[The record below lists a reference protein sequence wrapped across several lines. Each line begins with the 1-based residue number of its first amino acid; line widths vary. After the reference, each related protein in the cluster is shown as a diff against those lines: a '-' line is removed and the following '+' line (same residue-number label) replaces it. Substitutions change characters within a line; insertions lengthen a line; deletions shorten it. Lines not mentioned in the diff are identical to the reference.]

1 MNKNTLKKA
10 LVAFVAAMTMVAA
23 TVPAYADENPTGSI
37 TITNKDTA
45 DHTYYALQVFSG
57 TYSSNGNVLTDIEWG
72 NGVVPVTLLP
82 ALKADSTIGSSF
94 TDCTT
99 ASDVAAVLAEQN
111 NDTTFVK
118 TFAKIALKNADSVN
132 AIAETTNDKFT
143 GLADGY
149 YLVFEDADELDDS
162 AYAAMTA
169 LILRVVGGEDVPVE
183 AKSYVPT
190 LTKNILEDG
199 TKKNVSDYNIGD
211 EITFVLEATLSDIN
225 DYETYKLVFNDTY
238 DAGLTFNAI
247 TSVKVG
253 DTTLTTEQYTK
264 ADVTNGFN
272 LTIADVKTYGA
283 TNGTKVTVTYTAKL
297 NENAVIG
304 GNGNENECDLSFS
317 NNPNAEGEGK
327 TPKDNAK
334 VYSFELDVNKV
345 NETGSALA
353 GAKFVLSRNN
363 VSDATEY
370 AVVDNNNK
378 LIGWT
383 TTEANATVFTTLD
396 DGKIFV
402 KGLDA
407 GTYSLIEK
415 EAPAGYNKLTDPIT
429 VEIKATYDD
438 TTLTL
443 TTLEAT
449 NSKSVD
455 KATGIVTY
463 EVENKSG
470 NSLPTTGGI
479 GTTIFFVTG
488 GVIVAGAAVVLI
500 IKKRINN
507 VD

>member
-1 MNKNTLKKA
+1 MNKNTFKKA

-37 TITNKDTA
+37 TISNKDTA
-45 DHTYYALQVFSG
+45 DHTYYAYQVFSG
-57 TYSSNGNVLTDIEWG
+57 TYSGGVLTDIEWG
-72 NGVVPVTLLP
+72 NGVTPGSLLQ
-82 ALKADSTIGSSF
+82 ALKDDTTIGSDF
-94 TDCTT
+94 ANCTT
-99 ASDVAAVLAEQN
+99 ASDVAGVLAEKN
-111 NDTTFVK
+111 TDANFVK
-118 TFAKIALKNADSVN
+118 AFAKIAYKKVDSVN
-132 AIAETTNDKFT
+132 KIAESTNDKFT

-149 YLVFEDADELDDS
+149 YLVCEESLDDS

-169 LILRVVGGEDVPVE
+169 IILEVVGGNDVPVE
-183 AKSYVPT
+183 AKSSVPT

-253 DTTLTTEQYTK
+253 DTTLTAEQYTK

-345 NETGSALA
+345 NESGTTLA
-353 GAKFVLSRNN
+353 GAKFILSRSN

-370 AVVDNNNK
+370 AVVENNK
-378 LIGWT
+378 LTGWT
-383 TTEANATVFTTLD
+383 TTEADATVFTTEN
-396 DGKIFV
+396 DGKITV